1 MFPGLA
7 RGYIGV
13 TEKREIGRR
22 SFTPSTRITTA
33 YSTVTSGYPISQVRK
48 YLERPDFAESLS

>member
-22 SFTPSTRITTA
+22 SFTPSTRIATA